1 MSLQQQ
7 TLVTLQVLGDGAST
21 VFTYGLQQIFGF
33 EGQGAEYVNLLQ
45 IPTSIQLLVDP
56 SIPVGSVASIDSLG
70 NLVITFASPI
80 ANGTQAIC
88 NMLFQFASGQLDS
101 NSVTWNSSTAVNS
114 TTQIGIA
121 GMSTV
126 TIAIQQTGSVT
137 GGVMA
142 FQVSTDGINWFQVQ
156 GASPSGFGVNTL
168 WGPAVGNLVMQFNV
182 TGFNFFRTEL
192 TSVLT
197 GTG

>member
-1 MSLQQQ
+1 MSLQQT
-7 TLVTLQVLGDGAST
+7 TLVTLQIQGDGTST
-21 VFTYGLQQIFGF
+21 VFSYGLQQIFGF
-33 EGQGAEYVNLLQ
+33 EAQGNEYVNLLQ
-45 IPTSIQLLVDP
+45 IPSSIQLLADP
-56 SIPVGSVASIDSLG
+56 TIPVGSAAAVDSLG
-70 NLVITFASPI
+70 NLVITFSSPI
-80 ANGTQAIC
+80 ASGATAAC

-114 TTQIGIA
+114 TTQIGIS

-156 GASPSGFGVNTL
+156 GA
-168 WGPAVGNLVMQFNV
+168 
-182 TGFNFFRTEL
+182 
-192 TSVLT
+192 
-197 GTG
+197 